1 MTTISISN
9 SEYEAFHKFLESA
22 VGIVLGENKHYLV
35 SSRLN
40 RVMLDSGMK
49 SLSDLLERANRDMR
63 FRERVVDAMTT
74 NETSW
79 FRDAHPFDTLKEAIL
94 PVYSKKSAKTLR
106 VWSAACSTGQEPYSI
121 SMCVQEYAMSNP
133 GALRAEVE
141 IVATDISPSSLEDAK
156 SGVYDE
162 MALARGLSPERRARY
177 FWKKGNVVEVRPEIR
192 SRVNF
197 RAFNLSQSYA
207 PLGRF
212 DVIFCRNV
220 LIYFSTEFKR
230 DVLQRMS
237 ATLNPG
243 GYLILG
249 GSESMASY
257 CDAFQMVRVANG
269 VIYQLR

>member
-1 MTTISISN
+1 MTTIAISN
-9 SEYEAFHKFLESA
+9 GEYEAFHKFLEGA

-40 RVMLDSGMK
+40 RVMLENNLK
-49 SLSDLLERANRDMR
+49 SLTELLVRADKDMR

-79 FRDAHPFDTLKEAIL
+79 FRDSHPFDTLKDPIL
-94 PVYSKKSAKTLR
+94 PAYGKKGAKALR
-106 VWSAACSTGQEPYSI
+106 IWSAACSTGQEPYSI
-121 SMCVQEYAMSNP
+121 SMCVQEFAMTNP

-141 IVATDISPSSLEDAK
+141 IIATDISPSALADAK
-156 SGVYDE
+156 AGVYE
-162 MALARGLSPERRARY
+162 ELALARGLSPERRAR
-177 FWKKGNVVEVRPEIR
+177 FFQKKGVSLEIRPEVRARI
-192 SRVNF
+192 NF
-197 RAFNLSQSYA
+197 RSFNLSQSYA

-220 LIYFSTEFKR
+220 LIYFSTDFKR
-230 DVLQRMS
+230 DVLLRMS

-249 GSESMASY
+249 GSESMANY

-269 VIYQLR
+269 VIYQLK

>member
-9 SEYEAFHKFLESA
+9 SEYEAFHKFLEGA

-40 RVMLDSGMK
+40 RVMLESGLG
-49 SLSDLLERANRDMR
+49 SLTELLNRANKDMR
-63 FRERVVDAMTT
+63 FRERVIDAMTT

-79 FRDAHPFDTLKEAIL
+79 FRDTHPFDTLKDTIFPA
-94 PVYSKKSAKTLR
+94 SAKNGAKSFR
-106 VWSAACSTGQEPYSI
+106 IWSAACSTGQEPYSI
-121 SMCVQEYAMSNP
+121 SMCIQEYMMSNP
-133 GALRAEVE
+133 GALRAEIE
-141 IVATDISPSSLEDAK
+141 IVATDISPSSLDDAK
-156 SGVYDE
+156 KGVYDE
-162 MALARGLSPERRARY
+162 MALARGLSADRRAR
-177 FWKKGNVVEVRPEIR
+177 FFNKKADCLEIRPEVR

-220 LIYFSTEFKR
+220 LIYFSPEFKR
-230 DVLQRMS
+230 EVLQRM
-237 ATLNPG
+237 AAILNPG

-249 GSESMASY
+249 GSESMANY
-257 CDAFQMVRVANG
+257 CDAFQMVRVGNG
-269 VIYQLR
+269 VIYQIK

>member
-79 FRDAHPFDTLKEAIL
+79 FRDAHPFDTLKEAVL

-162 MALARGLSPERRARY
+162 MALARGLSPERRARF

-220 LIYFSTEFKR
+220 LIYFSTDFKR

-249 GSESMASY
+249 GSESMANY